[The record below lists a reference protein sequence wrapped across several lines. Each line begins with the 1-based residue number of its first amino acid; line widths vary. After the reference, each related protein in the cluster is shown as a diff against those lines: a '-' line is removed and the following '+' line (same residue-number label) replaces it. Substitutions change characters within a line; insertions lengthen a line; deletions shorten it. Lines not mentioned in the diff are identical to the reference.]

1 MLRTVSLGCLWDIVL
16 AFSEK
21 SLSELAVVKSM
32 VKTSLRSIT
41 TSMTELM
48 SVISQKQITVYTFK
62 HWSFIGS
69 ARNHVPFTL
78 FKQFENPI
86 TVVCRLFI
94 FFKTAFVKE
103 AHSHFPVQV
112 QTLTLSCCQQI
123 TQQCQFTNK

>member
-62 HWSFIGS
+62 H
-69 ARNHVPFTL
+69 
-78 FKQFENPI
+78 
-86 TVVCRLFI
+86 
-94 FFKTAFVKE
+94 
-103 AHSHFPVQV
+103 
-112 QTLTLSCCQQI
+112 
-123 TQQCQFTNK
+123 